1 MAADDDL
8 DELDELDECI
18 GPTNKRKARW
28 THQRIIWSE
37 HVEQLQHENMFCTEY
52 CMSYQAFMKLR
63 NLLYSELKRDERKSR
78 SQEVV
83 SVETVVGTGMR
94 YLAGGLPRD
103 IRHIFGLSRAEAY
116 NCISKF
122 VAAVN
127 SNNSLDINMP
137 STADEWETVRKGFA
151 SRASEPIMAGCVGA
165 IDGYFQTTNSPYRR
179 EVGNVLAYYSG
190 HYEDYGV
197 NCQAACD
204 ATLRFLYFGVVAPGR
219 TNDNAAFPLCKGLLE
234 AIANLPPGVFFVGDA
249 AYTLEEHLLVPFT
262 GAEKLDANKDAF
274 NFYLSQMRI
283 RIEMAFGRLV
293 QKFGILK
300 KNLVG
305 ELASSSKIITA
316 CSRLHNYVIEEDKPF
331 EIVRGGIPM
340 DDEIVPMMGAPS
352 GMCYKP
358 VIPEEEDIVD
368 MELGQSEIRKA
379 LVESITAQHLRR
391 PMYNLIRNNR
401 VEANDTNVALEYY
414 HPP

>member
-1 MAADDDL
+1 M
-8 DELDELDECI
+8 
-18 GPTNKRKARW
+18 
-28 THQRIIWSE
+28 
-37 HVEQLQHENMFCTEY
+37 
-52 CMSYQAFMKLR
+52 
-63 NLLYSELKRDERKSR
+63 
-78 SQEVV
+78 
-83 SVETVVGTGMR
+83 
-94 YLAGGLPRD
+94 
-103 IRHIFGLSRAEAY
+103 
-116 NCISKF
+116 
-122 VAAVN
+122 
-127 SNNSLDINMP
+127 
-137 STADEWETVRKGFA
+137 
-151 SRASEPIMAGCVGA
+151 
-165 IDGYFQTTNSPYRR
+165 
-179 EVGNVLAYYSG
+179 
-190 HYEDYGV
+190 
-197 NCQAACD
+197 
-204 ATLRFLYFGVVAPGR
+204 
-219 TNDNAAFPLCKGLLE
+219 LE